1 MRLALKFT
9 LALVLGVVLLAA
21 TYDWF
26 SVADQIRELEARITD
41 DLGLVARGLSVAL
54 PDLAQAAGE
63 PAAQRLIAQRNQEG
77 AARVRWVSL
86 DAPTG
91 SDRFAALSEK
101 ERVELAREGSLVV
114 TRTDSRGA
122 STLFVY
128 RTFRTAA
135 PVSGVVEISESL
147 APLRARTQRALYA
160 STAKSVA
167 ILILSSLYALVL
179 GVRLVG
185 RPIDDLVAQ
194 ARRIGAGDLSRRIST
209 GRRDEIA
216 QLAAEMNLMSDHIA
230 FARDRLAAETT
241 ARVSAIEQLR
251 HADRLKTVGQLAS
264 GIAHELGTPLNVV
277 AAHAKIIATGD
288 ATLDEMKDGARVI
301 AEQAG
306 RITTIVRQL
315 LDFARRRQPK
325 LGPGDLHA
333 VARRTLAMFN
343 HLALR
348 TRVELVLADSEEAM
362 IVEMDDGQ
370 IQQALTNLVVNGI
383 QAMPKG
389 GHLRV
394 ALAREHVTPPV
405 GVSALP
411 GDYVRL
417 SVADEGTGVRPE
429 DLPRVF
435 EPFFT
440 TKEVGDGTG
449 LGLSVSHGIVSEHGG
464 WIAGAS
470 ELGKGSTFSIFLP
483 VAKGAAS

>member
-9 LALVLGVVLLAA
+9 LALVLGIVLLAA

-26 SVADQIRELEARITD
+26 SVADQIRQLEARITD

-63 PAAQRLIAQRNQEG
+63 PAAERLIGERNQEG

-86 DAPTG
+86 TAPAG
-91 SDRFAALSEK
+91 SDRFAALD
-101 ERVELAREGSLVV
+101 ERERAELVRSGSLAV
-114 TRTDSRGA
+114 TRTDARGA

-128 RTFRTAA
+128 RTFRSAA
-135 PVSGVVEISESL
+135 PVSNVVEISESL
-147 APLRARTQRALYA
+147 APVHARTRRALLA

-167 ILILSSLYALVL
+167 ILLLSSLLALVL

-194 ARRIGAGDLSRRIST
+194 ARRIGAGDLSARIST
-209 GRRDEIA
+209 PRRDELAI
-216 QLAAEMNLMSDHIA
+216 LAAEMNLMCDRIVE
-230 FARDRLAAETT
+230 ARDHLAEEAT
-241 ARVSAIEQLR
+241 ARLSAIEQLR

-288 ATLDEMKDGARVI
+288 AMLDEMKDGARVI

-306 RITTIVRQL
+306 RITAIVRQL

-348 TRVELVLADSEEAM
+348 SRVELVLAQSEEAM

-383 QAMPKG
+383 QAMPTG

-394 ALAREHVTPPV
+394 ELAREHFTPPADV
-405 GVSALP
+405 AVAP
-411 GDYVRL
+411 GEFVRL

-464 WIAGAS
+464 WIAAAS
-470 ELGKGSTFSIFLP
+470 ELGRGSTFSIFLP
-483 VAKGAAS
+483 IARGAAT